1 MMYLI
6 QVTLLQI
13 YFGTLV
19 ARIYLVADLMG
30 INCHTGMSA
39 LMRKC
44 LINEVGGIQAFSCYL
59 AEDFFFAK
67 SFSDRGWRIR
77 VARSPALQNSGFC
90 EIHSFQ
96 ARLQRL
102 FGFFLSIY

>member
-1 MMYLI
+1 M
-6 QVTLLQI
+6 LQI

-44 LINEVGGIQAFSCYL
+44 LINDVGGIQAFSCYL

-77 VARSPALQNSGFC
+77 VASLPALQNSGFC

-102 FGFFLSIY
+102 FDFFPFNIMMSQY